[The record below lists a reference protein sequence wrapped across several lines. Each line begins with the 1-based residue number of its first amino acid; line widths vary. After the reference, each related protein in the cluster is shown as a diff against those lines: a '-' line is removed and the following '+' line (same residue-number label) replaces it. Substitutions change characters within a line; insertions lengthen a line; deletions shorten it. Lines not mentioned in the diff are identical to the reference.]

1 MRPLYIFGNGFDRAH
16 DLKTSYWHFKKWL
29 TTHGRLDVI
38 AELQSL
44 FPAQQDGEFLLWSQF
59 EKALT
64 LYDKA
69 AVEGWAWDSLYLA
82 IEEEED
88 GKETVTSGDILD
100 TAISDIV
107 RNSFSA
113 WVNDI
118 EITGTRIFAFNS
130 CEKFITFNYTETLEC
145 LYSIPAER
153 ILHIH
158 GKAHSDSR
166 IIVGHRTA
174 VDPLSGSFENND
186 FRGNNGIIQNLGDFA
201 ELHKPS
207 EKLIEQN
214 SLFFNSLKGVDFIVV
229 FGHSCSDVD
238 KLYFEAIA
246 ANVGPDARWLFCYFD
261 ERNDLVN
268 MEQLIDSITL
278 DRNRVSFMRTEDYIR
293 SQCGTVKG
301 KRLR

>member
-1 MRPLYIFGNGFDRAH
+1 MKASLYILGNGFDRAH
-16 DLKTSYWHFKKWL
+16 DLKTSYWHFKEWL
-29 TTHGRLDVI
+29 ITHGRFDVI

-44 FPAQQDGEFLLWSQF
+44 FPAQQDGKFLLWAQF

-82 IEEEED
+82 IEED
-88 GKETVTSGDILD
+88 GKETVTPGDILD

-107 RNSFSA
+107 WNSFSA
-113 WVNDI
+113 WVNDV
-118 EITGTRIFAFNS
+118 EISGTRIFAFDR
-130 CEKFITFNYTETLEC
+130 CAKFITFNYTETLER
-145 LYSIPAER
+145 LYSIPAAR

-158 GKAHSDSR
+158 GKAHSDSK

-174 VDPLSGSFENND
+174 VDPLSGSFMNND
-186 FRGNNGIIQNLGDFA
+186 FRGNNSIIQNLGDFA

-207 EKLIEQN
+207 EKIIEQN
-214 SLFFNSLKGVDFIVV
+214 SVFFNSLKGIDSVIVI
-229 FGHSCSDVD
+229 GHSCSDVD

-246 ANVGPDARWLFCYFD
+246 ANVQLEAKWLFCFFD
-261 ERNDLVN
+261 ERNDLVK
-268 MEQLIDSITL
+268 MEHLIDSIPL
-278 DRNRVSFMRTEDYIR
+278 DPNRVCFKRTEEYIR
-293 SQCGTVKG
+293 SQCGIVKG

>member
-1 MRPLYIFGNGFDRAH
+1 MKPLLILGNGFDRAH

-82 IEEEED
+82 IEEED
-88 GKETVTSGDILD
+88 GRETVTSGDILD

-118 EITGTRIFAFNS
+118 EINGMRIFDFDCCA
-130 CEKFITFNYTETLEC
+130 KFITFNYTETLEC
-145 LYSIPAER
+145 LYSIPADR

-158 GKAHSDSR
+158 GKAHSDSK
-166 IIVGHRTA
+166 IIVGHRTT
-174 VDPLSGSFENND
+174 VDPLSGSFVNNNFKENN
-186 FRGNNGIIQNLGDFA
+186 NVIQNLVDLA
-201 ELHKPS
+201 DLYKPS
-207 EKLIEQN
+207 EAIIEQN
-214 SLFFNSLKGVDFIVV
+214 SVFFNSLKDIDSVNVI
-229 FGHSCSDVD
+229 GHSCSDVD

-246 ANVGPDARWLFCYFD
+246 ANVQPDAKWLFCFFD
-261 ERNDLVN
+261 ERNDRVN
-268 MEQLIDSITL
+268 MEQLIASIPL
-278 DRNRVSFMRTEDYIR
+278 DRNQVCFKRTEEYNR
-293 SQCGTVKG
+293 
-301 KRLR
+301 

>member
-1 MRPLYIFGNGFDRAH
+1 MKSLFILGNGFDRAH
-16 DLKTSYWHFKKWL
+16 DLKTSYWHFKEWL
-29 TTHGRLDVI
+29 KTHGRLDVI

-44 FPAQQDGEFLLWSQF
+44 FPAQQDGRFLLWSQF

-82 IEEEED
+82 IEED
-88 GKETVTSGDILD
+88 GKETITSGGILD
-100 TAISDIV
+100 TTISDIV

-118 EITGTRIFAFNS
+118 EINGARIFDFGS
-130 CEKFITFNYTETLEC
+130 CAKYITFNYTETLER

-174 VDPLSGSFENND
+174 VDPLSGSFVSND
-186 FRGNNGIIQNLGDFA
+186 YRGNNSIIQNLGDFA

-207 EKLIEQN
+207 EEIIEQN
-214 SLFFNSLKGVDFIVV
+214 SVFFNTLKGIGSVIVI
-229 FGHSCSDVD
+229 GHSCSDVD
-238 KLYFEAIA
+238 KLYFEVIA
-246 ANVGPDARWLFCYFD
+246 AKVRPDAKWLFCYFD
-261 ERNDLVN
+261 DRNDLVN
-268 MEQLIDSITL
+268 MEQLIDSIPL
-278 DRNRVSFMRTEDYIR
+278 DRNRVSFKRTEEYIR

-301 KRLR
+301 NGLR

>member
-1 MRPLYIFGNGFDRAH
+1 MPSLLILGNGFDRAH
-16 DLKTSYWHFKKWL
+16 DLKTSYRHFKEWL
-29 TTHGRLDVI
+29 MTHGRLDVI

-44 FPAQQDGEFLLWSQF
+44 FPAQHEGKFLLWSQF
-59 EKALT
+59 ENALT

-82 IEEEED
+82 IEEE
-88 GKETVTSGDILD
+88 GKETITSEGVLD

-118 EITGTRIFAFNS
+118 EINGKRIFVFVCCA
-130 CEKFITFNYTETLEC
+130 KFITFNYTETLER
-145 LYSIPAER
+145 LYSIPGDR

-158 GKAHSDSR
+158 GKAHSDSK

-174 VDPLSGSFENND
+174 VDPLSGSNVNNG
-186 FRGNNGIIQNLGDFA
+186 FRGSNSIIQNLGDFA
-201 ELHKPS
+201 ELYKPS
-207 EKLIEQN
+207 EDIIEQN
-214 SLFFNSLKGVDFIVV
+214 SVFFNSLKGIDSVIV

-238 KLYFEAIA
+238 KLYFEATA
-246 ANVGPDARWLFCYFD
+246 AKVRPDAKWLFCYY
-261 ERNDLVN
+261 EQKDLFN
-268 MEQLIDSITL
+268 MEQLIEIIPL
-278 DRNRVSFMRTEDYIR
+278 ERNRVSFMRTEEYIR

-301 KRLR
+301 KRLK

>member
-1 MRPLYIFGNGFDRAH
+1 M
-16 DLKTSYWHFKKWL
+16 
-29 TTHGRLDVI
+29 THGRLDVI

-44 FPAQQDGEFLLWSQF
+44 FPAQEDGQFLLWSQF
-59 EKALT
+59 EKALSQ
-64 LYDKA
+64 YDKA
-69 AVEGWAWDSLYLA
+69 AVERWGWNSLYLT
-82 IEEEED
+82 IEEED
-88 GKETVTSGDILD
+88 GRETVTSGDILD

-118 EITGTRIFAFNS
+118 EISGTRIFAFNS
-130 CEKFITFNYTETLEC
+130 CAKFLTFNYTETLEC
-145 LYSIPAER
+145 LYSIPTDR

-174 VDPLSGSFENND
+174 VDPFSDSFVKND
-186 FRGNNGIIQNLGDFA
+186 FRRNNSILQDLADLA

-207 EKLIEQN
+207 EIIIEQN
-214 SLFFNSLKGVDFIVV
+214 SLFFNSLKGVDSLVV

-238 KLYFEAIA
+238 KLYFDAIA

-268 MEQLIDSITL
+268 MEQLIDSIPL
-278 DRNRVSFMRTEDYIR
+278 DRNRVSFKRTEEYIR
-293 SQCGTVKG
+293 SQCGTVDG
-301 KRLR
+301 KRLK

>member
-1 MRPLYIFGNGFDRAH
+1 M
-16 DLKTSYWHFKKWL
+16 
-29 TTHGRLDVI
+29 THGRLDVI

-69 AVEGWAWDSLYLA
+69 AVEGWALDSLYLA
-82 IEEEED
+82 IEED

-100 TAISDIV
+100 TSISDIV
-107 RNSFSA
+107 RNCFSA

-118 EITGTRIFAFNS
+118 EINGMRKFDFDCSA
-130 CEKFITFNYTETLEC
+130 KFITFNYTETLER
-145 LYSIPAER
+145 LYSVPADK

-158 GKAHSDSR
+158 GKAHSDSK
-166 IIVGHRTA
+166 IIVGHRTT
-174 VDPLSGSFENND
+174 VGPLSGSFVNND
-186 FRGNNGIIQNLGDFA
+186 FRGNNSIIQNLADLA
-201 ELHKPS
+201 DLYKPS
-207 EKLIEQN
+207 ETILEQN
-214 SLFFNSLKGVDFIVV
+214 SVFFNSLKGIDSVIVI
-229 FGHSCSDVD
+229 GHSCSDVD

-246 ANVGPDARWLFCYFD
+246 ANVRPDAKWLFCFFD
-261 ERNDLVN
+261 ERNDRVN
-268 MEQLIDSITL
+268 MEQLIDSIPL
-278 DRNRVSFMRTEDYIR
+278 DRDRVSFRRTEEYLR